1 MPNTDKKRSPML
13 TRREQTIIVF
23 LLALL
28 LVGGI
33 VRKLRT
39 EGQTSV
45 QVETSKP

>member
-1 MPNTDKKRSPML
+1 ML

-28 LVGGI
+28 LFGGI

-39 EGQTSV
+39 EGQTSEV
-45 QVETSKP
+45 VHAAKP

>member
-1 MPNTDKKRSPML
+1 ML
-13 TRREQTIIVF
+13 TRREQAIIVF

-39 EGQTSV
+39 EGQVSRI
-45 QVETSKP
+45 VELQKP

>member
-1 MPNTDKKRSPML
+1 ML
-13 TRREQTIIVF
+13 TRREQAIIVF

-39 EGQTSV
+39 EGQTSRIV
-45 QVETSKP
+45 QLPQP